1 MLIRKPSFLD
11 KGCFPEDQHSR
22 EELLGLFDVPKFV
35 ATRTCVKLN
44 GYFGCRPTY
53 ANGHVTRCS
62 TWFRCLVKMIRKVD
76 HEPDDTEPE
85 YVPHTNVKGYEWF
98 EMGIFTRWDS
108 PSKCQVLCID
118 TPFDLPNQLKASLER
133 RPSGLNFGDPFAM
146 HVDLIDLIIK
156 YYDLSVWRVRDPVRK
171 LEENRPYAGRLFKPM
186 HDISR
191 HGIHTSEIL
200 SATIE
205 TLQEMLRYQTEVYDK
220 EPWTHEKTYQV
231 QAKEYLRFQIQLTK
245 SLKLRSDSNQKRLEN
260 EVNLAFNNL
269 ANQDNTVMKSIALL
283 TMVFLPATFFSAL
296 FSTAFFS
303 FDDGWKVSTGFWIYW
318 VITAPTT
325 FIVIVAFRIWM
336 ARTAQV

>member
-11 KGCFPEDQHSR
+11 KGCFPKDQDSR
-22 EELLGLFDVPKFV
+22 EELLGLFDIPKFV
-35 ATRTCVKLN
+35 ATRTCVRLN

-53 ANGHVTRCS
+53 ANGHVTRSS
-62 TWFRCLVKMIRKVD
+62 TWFRCLVKMIPKVD
-76 HEPDDTEPE
+76 HDPDDTEPE

-108 PSKCQVLCID
+108 PSRCQVLCVDI
-118 TPFDLPNQLKASLER
+118 PFDLPDQLKALLER
-133 RPSGLNFGDPFAM
+133 RPSCLNFEDPFAM

-156 YYDLSVWRVRDPVRK
+156 YYDLSVWRVRGPVRR
-171 LEENRPYAGRLFKPM
+171 LEKNRPYVGRLFKPM

-220 EPWTHEKTYQV
+220 EPCAHEKTYQV

-260 EVNLAFNNL
+260 EVDLAFNNI
-269 ANQDNTVMKSIALL
+269 ANQDNTVMKSIAYL

-303 FDDGWKVSTGFWIYW
+303 FNNGWKVSTGFWIYW

-325 FIVIVAFRIWM
+325 FIVVVAFHIWM

>member
-1 MLIRKPSFLD
+1 
-11 KGCFPEDQHSR
+11 
-22 EELLGLFDVPKFV
+22 
-35 ATRTCVKLN
+35 
-44 GYFGCRPTY
+44 
-53 ANGHVTRCS
+53 
-62 TWFRCLVKMIRKVD
+62 MIRKVD

-171 LEENRPYAGRLFKPM
+171 LEEVSIPSFFVTFAPKGQSPEKSNWLQNRPYAGRLFKPM

-260 EVNLAFNNL
+260 EVNLVR
-269 ANQDNTVMKSIALL
+269 NQ
-283 TMVFLPATFFSAL
+283 P
-296 FSTAFFS
+296 
-303 FDDGWKVSTGFWIYW
+303 G
-318 VITAPTT
+318 
-325 FIVIVAFRIWM
+325 
-336 ARTAQV
+336 